1 MPPWAGQ
8 GMNTGIRDVTN
19 LCWKLA
25 AIVQDPADHSLFD
38 TYDHERRPHAQ
49 AMIDLSTTL
58 GRILSPTRRSLAHA
72 RNWFLRTA
80 SLAPAVKRWILEM
93 RFKPIPH
100 HQRGFVVPE
109 GPDKRPPG
117 VGRMFVQPS
126 VETTAGTHLRLDD
139 VLGPW
144 FAVIGFEC
152 DPLAE
157 LSDTE
162 LTVVRTFKPHIVKII
177 ESRAGQRWR
186 RQRCAD
192 PDTIVVEDVHNQ
204 LRPWFQARGRNV
216 VLVRP
221 DRYVAAM
228 TTPDALGSA
237 VTNLAGQFSA
247 SGTDR
252 RG

>member
-1 MPPWAGQ
+1 
-8 GMNTGIRDVTN
+8 
-19 LCWKLA
+19 
-25 AIVQDPADHSLFD
+25 
-38 TYDHERRPHAQ
+38 
-49 AMIDLSTTL
+49 
-58 GRILSPTRRSLAHA
+58 
-72 RNWFLRTA
+72 
-80 SLAPAVKRWILEM
+80 M
-93 RFKPIPH
+93 RFKPVPH
-100 HQRGFVVPE
+100 HQTGFVVPE
-109 GPDKRPPG
+109 GPDKRLSG

-126 VETTAGTHLRLDD
+126 VETTEGAHVRLDD

-157 LSDTE
+157 LNDAE
-162 LTVVRTFKPHIVKII
+162 LAAVRTFRPRIVRII
-177 ESRAGQRWR
+177 ESRAGERWR
-186 RQRCAD
+186 QQRCAD

-228 TTPDALGSA
+228 TTADALGSA
-237 VTNLAGQFSA
+237 VTNLAGQFIV
-247 SGTDR
+247 SGADR